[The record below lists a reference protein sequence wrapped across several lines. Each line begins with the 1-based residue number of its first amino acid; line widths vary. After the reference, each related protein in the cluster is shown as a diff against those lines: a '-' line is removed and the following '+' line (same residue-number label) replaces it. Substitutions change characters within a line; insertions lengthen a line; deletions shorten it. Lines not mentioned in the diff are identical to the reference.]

1 MAAYRSIPKGYM
13 TIGEA
18 AKKMGVTVR
27 TLQYYDKEGLL
38 PPSAESEGGR
48 RLYTDKDLIKL
59 HQILSLKSLGF
70 SLNDIRE
77 RLISLETPEAVAKV
91 LTEQAQEIRR
101 KIGQLSECLNEV
113 EQLKKE
119 VLLMQSVDLKK
130 YADIIVNLQMKN
142 EFYYLIKHFDDET
155 LDHIRLRFDKES
167 GLAFMEKFNRLTGDP
182 EIIFLDEP
190 TAGLD
195 VEARQ
200 QLHSQIHKLKAQGK
214 TIMLASH
221 DMAEV
226 EALCDRIAVLDHG
239 SLVFC
244 GTTAQ
249 LTEQTGKKYS
259 IFIRTSQG
267 NETFETDNIKEAL
280 DSLLQ
285 KFTEKGIEILDMK
298 VDRGTLEQH
307 FIEMTRRKEK

>member
-1 MAAYRSIPKGYM
+1 M
-13 TIGEA
+13 EA
-18 AKKMGVTVR
+18 VKLFAGWNKSKVDRLTLEALNIKEIAKT
-27 TLQYYDKEGLL
+27 QYAQLSTGQK
-38 PPSAESEGGR
+38 R
-48 RLYTDKDLIKL
+48 RLHL
-59 HQILSLKSLGF
+59 
-70 SLNDIRE
+70 
-77 RLISLETPEAVAKV
+77 V
-91 LTEQAQEIRR
+91 LA
-101 KIGQLSECLNEV
+101 
-113 EQLKKE
+113 
-119 VLLMQSVDLKK
+119 
-130 YADIIVNLQMKN
+130 
-142 EFYYLIKHFDDET
+142 
-155 LDHIRLRFDKES
+155 
-167 GLAFMEKFNRLTGDP
+167 LTGDP